1 MKKKKT
7 KKQVKSKP
15 KKQVKS
21 KPKKQTKS
29 KSKKQIKNKVKKQAK
44 SKSKKQV
51 KIKPKEQVKSKPKK
65 ETKKQKILSIKLE
78 KIKKIDK
85 RRLTKEQKKYIKGLL
100 QEHKRGEFEKK
111 FTKYLSNAVEIY
123 LKNFNFSTKLNDMS
137 KLIGISQITY
147 KKIKSG
153 KKVSKK
159 TYKKFMNFI
168 TTQFSSDSQTILWQI
183 LNHLKAYGRISEK
196 KLKKIIKEIIQ
207 LNQELGIKL
216 NMYDTLRVYY

>member
-1 MKKKKT
+1 MKKKKS

-21 KPKKQTKS
+21 KPKKQVKS
-29 KSKKQIKNKVKKQAK
+29 KPKK
-44 SKSKKQV
+44 
-51 KIKPKEQVKSKPKK
+51 QVKSKPKK
-65 ETKKQKILSIKLE
+65 QVKSKPKKQVKSKTKKEIKSKPKKQTKKQKILAIKIE
-78 KIKKIDK
+78 KLKKIDR
-85 RRLTKEQKKYIKGLL
+85 RRLTKEQKKYVKGLL
-100 QEHKRGEFEKK
+100 QEHKKGEFEKK

-137 KLIGISQITY
+137 KLTGISQSTY

-196 KLKKIIKEIIQ
+196 KLKAIISEIIK